1 MLLTIVSIK
10 ELNLTLLL
18 IKNLV
23 SCKFIIFFGFMR
35 MKIIK
40 LDAIDST
47 NSFLKK
53 KSSNQE
59 IDDFTTVY
67 TQNQFNGRGRTTKQW
82 ISEPNKNIAFSLFK
96 RFKKNDLKHIFLLN
110 VIASISILELLEK
123 YLVKDVKVK
132 WPNDVMVKNKKISGV
147 LIENKIKKN
156 NSINSIMGIGINV
169 NQQNFPDFLS
179 ATSIINEIGSVSE
192 IDLLANELAVIIKS
206 NFKFLKSKSKL
217 YLDYYNNKLHN
228 KNQTVRFK
236 NNIGKIEVGEIVKVD
251 FRGNLMIMNEKGKIE
266 YFKENEIKFL

>member
-47 NSFLKK
+47 NSFLKN

-82 ISEPNKNIAFSLFK
+82 ISEPNKNIALSLFK
-96 RFKKNDLKHIFLLN
+96 RIKKTDLLHIFLLN

-156 NSINSIMGIGINV
+156 NSINSVMGIGINV
-169 NQQNFPDFLS
+169 NQQHFPDFLS
-179 ATSIINEIGSVSE
+179 ATSIVNEIGSVSE
-192 IDLLANELAVIIKS
+192 IDLLANELAFIIKS
-206 NFKFLKSKSKL
+206 NFKFLKSKSKI
-217 YLDYYNNKLHN
+217 YLDHYNNKLHN

-236 NNIGKIEVGEIVKVD
+236 NNIGKIEVGKIVKVD

>member
-1 MLLTIVSIK
+1 
-10 ELNLTLLL
+10 
-18 IKNLV
+18 
-23 SCKFIIFFGFMR
+23 MR

-47 NSFLKK
+47 NSFLKN

-67 TQNQFNGRGRTTKQW
+67 TQNQFNGRGRTNKQW
-82 ISEPNKNIAFSLFK
+82 ISEPNKNIALSLFK
-96 RFKKNDLKHIFLLN
+96 RIKKTDLEHIFLLN

-156 NSINSIMGIGINV
+156 NSINSVMGIGINV

-206 NFKFLKSKSKL
+206 NFKFLKSKSKF
-217 YLDYYNNKLHN
+217 YLDYYNNNLHN

-236 NNIGKIEVGEIVKVD
+236 NNIGKIEVGKIVKVD

>member
-1 MLLTIVSIK
+1 
-10 ELNLTLLL
+10 
-18 IKNLV
+18 
-23 SCKFIIFFGFMR
+23 MR

-67 TQNQFNGRGRTTKQW
+67 TQNQFKGRGRTAKQW
-82 ISEPNKNIAFSLFK
+82 ISEPNKNIALSLFK
-96 RFKKNDLKHIFLLN
+96 RFKKTDLEHIFLLN
-110 VIASISILELLEK
+110 VIVSISILELLEK
-123 YLVKDVKVK
+123 YQIKDVKVK

-156 NSINSIMGIGINV
+156 NSINSVMGIGINV

-179 ATSIINEIGSVSE
+179 ATSIVNEIGSVSE

-206 NFKFLKSKSKL
+206 NFKFLKSKSKI
-217 YLDYYNNKLHN
+217 YLDHYNNKLHN

-236 NNIGKIEVGEIVKVD
+236 NNIGKIEVGKIVKVD

>member
-1 MLLTIVSIK
+1 
-10 ELNLTLLL
+10 
-18 IKNLV
+18 
-23 SCKFIIFFGFMR
+23 MR

-47 NSFLKK
+47 NSFLKN

-59 IDDFTTVY
+59 IEDFTTVY

-82 ISEPNKNIAFSLFK
+82 ISEPNKNIALSLFK
-96 RFKKNDLKHIFLLN
+96 RIKKTDLEHIFLLN

-156 NSINSIMGIGINV
+156 NSINSVMGIGINV

-179 ATSIINEIGSVSE
+179 ATSIVNEIGSVSE

-206 NFKFLKSKSKL
+206 NFKFLKSKSKI
-217 YLDYYNNKLHN
+217 YLDHYNNKLHN

-236 NNIGKIEVGEIVKVD
+236 NNIGKIEVGKIVKVD

>member
-1 MLLTIVSIK
+1 
-10 ELNLTLLL
+10 
-18 IKNLV
+18 
-23 SCKFIIFFGFMR
+23 MR

-47 NSFLKK
+47 NSFLKN

-67 TQNQFNGRGRTTKQW
+67 TQNQFNGRGRTNKQW
-82 ISEPNKNIAFSLFK
+82 ISEPNKNIALSLFK
-96 RFKKNDLKHIFLLN
+96 RIKKTDLEHIFLLN

-156 NSINSIMGIGINV
+156 NSINSVMGIGINV

-179 ATSIINEIGSVSE
+179 ATSIINEIGSVSD
-192 IDLLANELAVIIKS
+192 IDLLANELAVIIES
-206 NFKFLKSKSKL
+206 NFKFLKSNSKL
-217 YLDYYNNKLHN
+217 YLDHYNNKLHN

-236 NNIGKIEVGEIVKVD
+236 NNIGKIEVGKIVKVD

>member
-1 MLLTIVSIK
+1 
-10 ELNLTLLL
+10 
-18 IKNLV
+18 
-23 SCKFIIFFGFMR
+23 MR

-40 LDAIDST
+40 LGAIDST

-67 TQNQFNGRGRTTKQW
+67 TQNQFKGRGRATKQW
-82 ISEPNKNIAFSLFK
+82 ISEPNKNIALSLFK
-96 RFKKNDLKHIFLLN
+96 RFKKTELEHIFLLN
-110 VIASISILELLEK
+110 VIVSISILELLEK
-123 YLVKDVKVK
+123 YQVKNVKVK
-132 WPNDVMVKNKKISGV
+132 WPNDIMVKNKKISGV

-156 NSINSIMGIGINV
+156 NSINSVMGIGINV
-169 NQQNFPDFLS
+169 NQQNFPNFLS
-179 ATSIINEIGSVSE
+179 ATSIINEIGNFSE

-206 NFKFLKSKSKL
+206 NFKFLKSNPNLCLEK
-217 YLDYYNNKLHN
+217 YNNKLYN

-236 NNIGKIEVGEIVKVD
+236 NNIGKIEVGRIIKVD
-251 FRGNLMIMNEKGKIE
+251 FGGNLTIMNKKGKIE

>member
-1 MLLTIVSIK
+1 
-10 ELNLTLLL
+10 
-18 IKNLV
+18 
-23 SCKFIIFFGFMR
+23 MR

-47 NSFLKK
+47 NSFLKN

-82 ISEPNKNIAFSLFK
+82 ISEPNKNIALSLFK
-96 RFKKNDLKHIFLLN
+96 RIKKTDLLHIFLLN
-110 VIASISILELLEK
+110 VIASISNLELLEK

-156 NSINSIMGIGINV
+156 NSINSVMGIGINV
-169 NQQNFPDFLS
+169 NQQHFPDFLS
-179 ATSIINEIGSVSE
+179 ATSIVNEIGSVSE
-192 IDLLANELAVIIKS
+192 IDLLANELAFIIKS
-206 NFKFLKSKSKL
+206 NFKFLKSKSKI
-217 YLDYYNNKLHN
+217 YLDHYNNKLHN

-236 NNIGKIEVGEIVKVD
+236 NNIGKIEVGKIVKVD

>member
-1 MLLTIVSIK
+1 
-10 ELNLTLLL
+10 
-18 IKNLV
+18 
-23 SCKFIIFFGFMR
+23 MR

-53 KSSNQE
+53 KMSNQE

-67 TQNQFNGRGRTTKQW
+67 TQNQFNGRGRTNKQW
-82 ISEPNKNIAFSLFK
+82 ISEPNKNIALSLFK
-96 RFKKNDLKHIFLLN
+96 RIKKTDLEHIFLLN

-123 YLVKDVKVK
+123 YLVKDVRVK

-156 NSINSIMGIGINV
+156 NSINSVMGIGINV

-179 ATSIINEIGSVSE
+179 ATSIVNEIGSVSE

-206 NFKFLKSKSKL
+206 NFKFLKSKSKI
-217 YLDYYNNKLHN
+217 YLDHYNNKLHN

>member
-1 MLLTIVSIK
+1 
-10 ELNLTLLL
+10 
-18 IKNLV
+18 
-23 SCKFIIFFGFMR
+23 MR

-47 NSFLKK
+47 NSFLKN

-67 TQNQFNGRGRTTKQW
+67 TQNQFKGRGRTTKQW
-82 ISEPNKNIAFSLFK
+82 ISEPNKNIALSLFK
-96 RFKKNDLKHIFLLN
+96 RFKKTDLEHIFLLN
-110 VIASISILELLEK
+110 VIVSISILELLEK
-123 YLVKDVKVK
+123 YQVKDVKVK
-132 WPNDVMVKNKKISGV
+132 WPNDIMVKNKKISGV

-156 NSINSIMGIGINV
+156 NSINSVMGIGINV

-206 NFKFLKSKSKL
+206 NFKFLKSNSKL
-217 YLDYYNNKLHN
+217 YLDHYNNKLHN

-236 NNIGKIEVGEIVKVD
+236 NNIGKIEVGKIVKVD
-251 FRGNLMIMNEKGKIE
+251 FSGNLMIMNEKGKIE

>member
-1 MLLTIVSIK
+1 
-10 ELNLTLLL
+10 
-18 IKNLV
+18 
-23 SCKFIIFFGFMR
+23 MR

-59 IDDFTTVY
+59 IDDFTIVY
-67 TQNQFNGRGRTTKQW
+67 TQNQFKGRGRTNKQW
-82 ISEPNKNIAFSLFK
+82 ISEPNKNIALSLFK
-96 RFKKNDLKHIFLLN
+96 RLKKTELEHIFLLN
-110 VIASISILELLEK
+110 IIASISILELLQK
-123 YLVKDVKVK
+123 YRVKDVKIK
-132 WPNDVMVKNKKISGV
+132 WPNDVIIKNKKISGV

-156 NSINSIMGIGINV
+156 NSINSVMGIGINV

-217 YLDYYNNKLHN
+217 YLNNYNNKLHN

-251 FRGNLMIMNEKGKIE
+251 LRGNLMIMNEKGKIE